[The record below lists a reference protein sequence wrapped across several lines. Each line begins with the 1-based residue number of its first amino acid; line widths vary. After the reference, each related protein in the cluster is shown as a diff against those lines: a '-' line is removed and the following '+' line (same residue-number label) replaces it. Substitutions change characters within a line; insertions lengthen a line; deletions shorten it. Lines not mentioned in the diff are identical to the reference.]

1 MYVRD
6 NWALKIMKLIL
17 LLFWISG
24 VFTGAAYSALK
35 IPDPEPT
42 PLILQSFIKMKNHS
56 LFLGM
61 LAYTVHEAIYKTK
74 RPCLTT
80 LPTTKNGVENTMH
93 SRVFLM
99 SFKVF
104 KNVVKLGLEFLI
116 YPLSQ
121 H

>member
-6 NWALKIMKLIL
+6 NWALNIMKLIL

-35 IPDPEPT
+35 IPDPKPT

-61 LAYTVHEAIYKTK
+61 LTYTVHETIYKTK

-80 LPTTKNGVENTMH
+80 LSTTKNRVENTMH
-93 SRVFLM
+93 NRVFLM

-104 KNVVKLGLEFLI
+104 ENVVKHGLEVLI
-116 YPLSQ
+116 YLLSQ
-121 H
+121 D